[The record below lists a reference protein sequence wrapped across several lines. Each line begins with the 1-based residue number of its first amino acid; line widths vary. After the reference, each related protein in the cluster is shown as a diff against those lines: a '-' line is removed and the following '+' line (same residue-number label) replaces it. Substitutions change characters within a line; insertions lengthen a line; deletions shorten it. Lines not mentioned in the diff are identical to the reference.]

1 MALLNIDLEFN
12 NHFPVLFK
20 EFEEKNYAL
29 KDFQKRVI
37 TNVVEKDNTLCIMP
51 TGGGKSLIYW
61 LSGVI
66 MGGITIVISPLI
78 ALIDEQTEKIR
89 NQGFDVLSIHGGM
102 SSSKQEETLIAFA
115 NGKLTPK
122 FIFVSPEK
130 IATDGLFEYCLKK
143 RKDEIKLLVIDE
155 VHCVSQWGTSFRPFY
170 KRIPDFLE
178 RIYDNS
184 EDKPRTLALTAT
196 LNPKEV
202 VDICTEFQIDK
213 INIIRDNL
221 LMRSEISLKVLKF
234 GNENQKEDKLWDI
247 VKIHKNEKMLV
258 YVYRIGSERGVERL
272 AEKASDKGYSSIHF
286 HGEMT
291 SKERQEI
298 IAKFKNNEINLIFAT
313 NAFGMGIDIP
323 DIRVVIHYMIPESVE
338 QYYQE
343 IGRAARDGGVAN
355 AYLLYTNKN
364 VDVKRTYFIDGS
376 FPDEETIKRVYKKI
390 ADQGVGLRTLPYF
403 EDEEIQICLPYYLY
417 SDVLSIKSKGFSG
430 LKGLDDVKDK
440 SLLDIINSTKTKN
453 LISTVKMTKLD
464 AQNIIDKV
472 YEAVVTN
479 MATTKKPLDR
489 RLVVEV
495 LEQEISEDNM
505 KAIMDEINEKLK
517 YKHELLDYLV
527 YLVNE
532 FDSSNELH
540 QEIAKYL
547 GVEKH
552 MLNRIYST
560 VNGDKVRSKSEVII
574 ANLLADNSIDYEY
587 EQKLEYDNGR
597 WIEPDFTIKKEDG
610 TELYWEHLGML
621 GVESYDNRWLEK
633 QDIYE
638 KYFPDRLLVT
648 YEGANITNNALDIIK
663 KIASNSRK

>member
-1 MALLNIDLEFN
+1 MLNIDLEFN